1 MTILSLDSNAQCAGE
16 VMIGF
21 SPLSYFIIG
30 CIEIAICSF
39 LALVIVKRNFLPSVN
54 QATRINFLLPV
65 YLTVVI
71 FLVSLGILMGADR
84 IIGIYPTN
92 VVLTIGRWFILR
104 SCTEGLSIFF
114 RQAGIGFSSV
124 KMSIV
129 LGTIWSLIDSLI
141 LLAGLLI
148 FGFDVFVYLCI
159 VVGMGLMTYYCI
171 MWLAPYELFHR
182 RPAATSFALLNV
194 LILIAQIATIVSY
207 LAGDKRSN
215 SSCAIE
221 LMFSIAEFVQLAIM
235 LYAFLLD
242 SMFWQGNIA
251 YYRYCIVLY
260 YPVLYSSI

>member
-39 LALVIVKRNFLPSVN
+39 LALVIIKRNFLPSVN

-207 LAGDKRSN
+207 LVGDKRSN

-251 YYRYCIVLY
+251 YYRYCIVL
-260 YPVLYSSI
+260 